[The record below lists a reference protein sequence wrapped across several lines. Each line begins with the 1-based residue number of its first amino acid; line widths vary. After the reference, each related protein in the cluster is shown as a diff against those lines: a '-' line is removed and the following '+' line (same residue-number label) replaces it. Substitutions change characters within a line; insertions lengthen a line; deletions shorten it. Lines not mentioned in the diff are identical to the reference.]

1 VTTTPTGLNLKLCPS
16 CQHEKHIGGPC
27 EVIIEHLPSASG
39 YPPMDKKCPCTD
51 AQARKSSKGKVGGF
65 HLLPWRA
72 ITMVAGIY
80 EYGAKKY
87 AANSWRE
94 VPVDQETGETPI
106 ERYFNAMMRHIIA
119 WRRGEWLDP
128 ESGHAHLAH
137 ALWGVIALIELS
149 MDEMGKDPK
158 DTQ

>member
-1 VTTTPTGLNLKLCPS
+1 
-16 CQHEKHIGGPC
+16 
-27 EVIIEHLPSASG
+27 
-39 YPPMDKKCPCTD
+39 
-51 AQARKSSKGKVGGF
+51 
-65 HLLPWRA
+65 
-72 ITMVAGIY
+72 MVAGIY

-94 VPVDQETGETPI
+94 VPVDQETGETPV